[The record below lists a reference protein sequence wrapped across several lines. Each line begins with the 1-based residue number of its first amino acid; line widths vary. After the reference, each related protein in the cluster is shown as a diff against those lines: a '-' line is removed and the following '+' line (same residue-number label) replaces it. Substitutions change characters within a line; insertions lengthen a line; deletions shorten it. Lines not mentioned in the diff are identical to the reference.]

1 MTDNSTLS
9 ISFLGAAGEVTGSC
23 YLVET
28 PFVRFLVDC
37 GMFQGGRQADAKN
50 RMEFSFKPD
59 EIDFLVLTHG
69 HIDHSGLI
77 PKLCKDGFRGP
88 IYTTDATAELL
99 SIMLRDSAHIHESSA
114 ERENRK
120 RKNRNNQINPLYT
133 LSDAKKSLDQIV
145 PQNYD
150 VEFSPHEGVRI
161 CMQEAGHILGSAI
174 LEIWITLQGQ
184 TQKIVFSG
192 DLGQPGRP
200 ILRDPKY
207 IQNTDYLVVESTYG
221 DRLHKELGPSL
232 DELVE
237 AIDNTIVTGK
247 GNIIVPA
254 FAVGRTQELIY
265 YLYSLTKKKTVQNL
279 IVFLDSPM
287 AQSVTKLTRRHIELF
302 DKEGKELADWYDN
315 HGNQMTLKFTES
327 VQESMA
333 INTIRSGAIIISAS
347 GMCNAGRILHHLRH
361 GLGNRDNTV
370 LITGYQ
376 AYGTLGR
383 RLVDGAK
390 SVRIFGDEIPVRA
403 RIITIGGFSAHADQK
418 AILDWLGGFESSPKQ
433 VFITHGEP
441 NASTALEQEIVNRF
455 HWQTTIPA
463 NGDKVVLDKK
473 RSSHEA

>member
-1 MTDNSTLS
+1 MSGNSTLN

-37 GMFQGGRQADAKN
+37 GMFQGGRQADTKN
-50 RMEFSFKPD
+50 RKDFSFKP
-59 EIDFLVLTHG
+59 EQIDFLVLTHG
-69 HIDHSGLI
+69 HIDHGGLI

-99 SIMLRDSAHIHESSA
+99 SIMLRDSAHIHESGA

-120 RKNRNNQINPLYT
+120 RKNRDNQITPLYT
-133 LSDAKKSLDQIV
+133 LADAKKSLDQLV
-145 PQNYD
+145 PQKYD
-150 VEFSPHEGVRI
+150 ERFSPHEGIKIR
-161 CMQEAGHILGSAI
+161 MREAGHILGSAI
-174 LEIWITLQGQ
+174 LEIWITNQGQ

-200 ILRDPKY
+200 ILRDPSY

-221 DRLHKELGPSL
+221 DREHKELGPSL

-237 AIDNTIVTGK
+237 AIDNTILTGK
-247 GNIIVPA
+247 GNIIIPA

-265 YLYSLTKKKTVQNL
+265 YLYSLTKKKRVQNL
-279 IVFLDSPM
+279 SVFLDSPM
-287 AQSVTKLTRRHIELF
+287 AQNVTKLTRRHIELF
-302 DKEGKELADWYDN
+302 DKEAKELADWYEK
-315 HGNQMTLKFTES
+315 HGNELTLKLTET
-327 VQESMA
+327 VQESIA

-361 GLGNRDNTV
+361 GLGNRDNTI
-370 LITGYQ
+370 LIAGYQ

-383 RLVDGAK
+383 RLVDGAE

-403 RIITIGGFSAHADQK
+403 NIITIGGFSAHADRK
-418 AILDWLGGFESSPKQ
+418 TILNWLGGFEAPPKQ

-441 NASTALEQEIVNRF
+441 KASSALESEINAHF
-455 HWQTTIPA
+455 HWKTIIPA
-463 NGDKVVLDKK
+463 NGDRVALD
-473 RSSHEA
+473 